1 MPKNTAKDLN
11 NHLFE
16 ALERLNDDELME
28 NNKKADQELKRAQQ
42 IANIGKTIVANYNAI
57 IKAQKIINESGVR
70 PGENILAIAS
80 KEKD

>member
-1 MPKNTAKDLN
+1 MAKNTAKDLN

-28 NNKKADQELKRAQQ
+28 SQEKAQEEIKRASA
-42 IANIGKTIVANYNAI
+42 IASIGKMIVANYNAI